1 MADDAAAPGGE
12 LSESTATDE
21 TSSATEPEEGGS
33 EISDAVVTD
42 VAAADEATAGG
53 EEGADYD
60 EEAADEAAP
69 AKPRISYLRL
79 ATIAGLALV
88 VALAGLTGWL
98 GFRAYQ
104 SHQADEQRKLFLQSA
119 DRAR

>member
-42 VAAADEATAGG
+42 VAAADEATDA
-53 EEGADYD
+53 D
-60 EEAADEAAP
+60 EEAEEAAP
-69 AKPRISYLRL
+69 A
-79 ATIAGLALV
+79 
-88 VALAGLTGWL
+88 
-98 GFRAYQ
+98 
-104 SHQADEQRKLFLQSA
+104 
-119 DRAR
+119 